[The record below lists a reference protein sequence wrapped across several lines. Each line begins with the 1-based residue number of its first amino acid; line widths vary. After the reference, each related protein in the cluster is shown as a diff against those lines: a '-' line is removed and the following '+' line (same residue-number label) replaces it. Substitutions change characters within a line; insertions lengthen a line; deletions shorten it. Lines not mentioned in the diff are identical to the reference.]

1 MIYNNIKMTLP
12 ITVLSLNI
20 NFKGLTPE
28 RIQKIIA
35 LIHHHNPTI
44 IFLQEVP
51 REMVEH
57 FLKLNNYPHHFGAT
71 FQHPYDTLILS
82 RFPCIRYDRIPL
94 PETQSNR
101 NLLYA
106 QIVLPSEQ
114 MMIVGTFHCDSVFN
128 PPQSELLKIDQLRF
142 IESIMK
148 SKPFIIAGDTNLIDN
163 QKITSPIL
171 NEHNS
176 HPTFKKNRFDRFFSS
191 RDDFT
196 NSPTEVIGDS
206 THSDHCGLIASFT
219 LLNQSAQ

>member
-1 MIYNNIKMTLP
+1 
-12 ITVLSLNI
+12 
-20 NFKGLTPE
+20 
-28 RIQKIIA
+28 
-35 LIHHHNPTI
+35 
-44 IFLQEVP
+44 
-51 REMVEH
+51 MVEH

-114 MMIVGTFHCDSVFN
+114 MMIVGTFHCDSVFS

-148 SKPFIIAGDTNLIDN
+148 SKLFIIAGDTNLIDN

>member
-1 MIYNNIKMTLP
+1 MTLP
-12 ITVLSLNI
+12 ITVLTFNI
-20 NFKGLTPE
+20 NFKDLTVP

-35 LIHHHNPTI
+35 LIHNHNPDI

-57 FLKLNNYPHHFGAT
+57 FLKLNGYPHYFGAT

-101 NLLYA
+101 NLLIA
-106 QIVLPSEQ
+106 QIVLPFPSLD
-114 MMIVGTFHCDSVFN
+114 ILIFVGTFHCDSVFS
-128 PPQSELLKIDQLRF
+128 PHQEVLKMDQLLF
-142 IESIMK
+142 ISSILK
-148 SKPFIIAGDTNLIDN
+148 NKPFIIAGDTNLMDN

-171 NEHNS
+171 NELDS
-176 HPTFKKNRFDRFFSS
+176 PPTFKKNRFDRFFSN
-191 RDDFT
+191 RNDFT
-196 NSPTEVIGDS
+196 NSPAQVIGDE
-206 THSDHCGLIASFT
+206 THSDHRGLVASFT

>member
-1 MIYNNIKMTLP
+1 MTIP
-12 ITVLSLNI
+12 IIFLSLNI

-35 LIHHHNPTI
+35 LIRHHNPDI

-57 FLKLNNYPHHFGAT
+57 FLKIDGYPYNFGAT
-71 FQHPYDTLILS
+71 FQHSYDTLILS

-94 PETQSNR
+94 PQTQSNR

-106 QIVLPSEQ
+106 QIVLPLSEKP
-114 MMIVGTFHCDSVFN
+114 IFVGTFHCDSIFS
-128 PPQSELLKIDQLRF
+128 PPQEVLKMDQLCF

-148 SKPFIIAGDTNLIDN
+148 GKPFIIAGDTNLIDN

-171 NEHNS
+171 NELDS
-176 HPTFKKNRFDRFFSS
+176 PPTFKKNRFDRFFSS
-191 RDDFT
+191 HNDFT
-196 NSPTEVIGDS
+196 NSPAQVIGDS

-219 LLNQSAQ
+219 LINQSAQ

>member
-1 MIYNNIKMTLP
+1 MTIP
-12 ITVLSLNI
+12 ITFLSLNI

-35 LIHHHNPTI
+35 LIRHHNPDI

-57 FLKLNNYPHHFGAT
+57 FLKIDGYPHNFGAT

-94 PETQSNR
+94 PQTQSNR

-106 QIVLPSEQ
+106 QIVLPLLEKP
-114 MMIVGTFHCDSVFN
+114 IFVGTFHCDSVFN
-128 PPQSELLKIDQLRF
+128 PPQSEKLKMDQFRF

-148 SKPFIIAGDTNLIDN
+148 GKPFIIAGDTNLIDN
-163 QKITSPIL
+163 QETTSSIL
-171 NEHNS
+171 NELDS
-176 HPTFKKNRFDRFFSS
+176 APTFKKNRFDRFFISHN
-191 RDDFT
+191 DFT
-196 NSPTEVIGDS
+196 NSPAQIIGDS
-206 THSDHCGLIASFT
+206 THSDHRGLVASFT
-219 LLNQSAQ
+219 LINQSAQ

>member
-1 MIYNNIKMTLP
+1 MTLP
-12 ITVLSLNI
+12 IRVLTLNI
-20 NFKGLTPE
+20 NFKDLTPE

-35 LIHHHNPTI
+35 LIHHHNPDV
-44 IFLQEVP
+44 IFLQEVL

-57 FLKLNNYPHHFGAT
+57 FLKLDNYPHHFGAT

-106 QIVLPSEQ
+106 QIVLPFTSPVQ
-114 MMIVGTFHCDSVFN
+114 TIFVGTFHCDSIFS
-128 PPQSELLKIDQLRF
+128 PPQSEILKMDQLLF
-142 IESIMK
+142 ISSILRN
-148 SKPFIIAGDTNLIDN
+148 KPFIIAGDTNLIDN

-171 NEHNS
+171 NELDS
-176 HPTFKKNRFDRFFSS
+176 PPTFKKNRFDRFFSN
-191 RDDFT
+191 RNDFT
-196 NSPTEVIGDS
+196 NSPTKVIGDS
-206 THSDHCGLIASFT
+206 THSDHCGLIAYFT

>member
-1 MIYNNIKMTLP
+1 MTLP

-114 MMIVGTFHCDSVFN
+114 MMIVGTFHCDSVFS

-148 SKPFIIAGDTNLIDN
+148 SKLFIIAGDTNLIDN